1 MNRLNERKL
10 ERLLRRIVK
19 EEEEASDEL
28 TSIFTEKGYSNIPNA
43 CKPETDVSTGEV
55 SSNIKMC
62 FEEFQ
67 KANQQVMDIAN
78 ALRELMDEKG
88 IQSESRRYR
97 RRY

>member
-1 MNRLNERKL
+1 MKATQKQLENLIRK
-10 ERLLRRIVK
+10 IVK
-19 EEEEASDEL
+19 EQEQDNEL
-28 TSIFTEKGYSNIPNA
+28 TAIFKDEGYSNVPDA
-43 CKPETDVSTGEV
+43 CKSKTGSDGVVTTDVKG
-55 SSNIKMC
+55 C

>member
-1 MNRLNERKL
+1 MKATQKQL
-10 ERLLRRIVK
+10 ENLIRRIVK
-19 EEEEASDEL
+19 EQEQDNEL
-28 TSIFTEKGYSNIPNA
+28 TAIFKDEGYSNVPDA
-43 CKPETDVSTGEV
+43 CKSKTGSDGVVTTDVKG
-55 SSNIKMC
+55 C

-88 IQSESRRYR
+88 IQSESRRYI

>member
-1 MNRLNERKL
+1 MKATQRQL
-10 ERLLRRIVK
+10 ENLIRRIVREQ
-19 EEEEASDEL
+19 EEGENEL
-28 TSIFTEKGYSNIPNA
+28 TNIFSEKGYSNIPEA
-43 CKPETDVSTGEV
+43 CKSKTDPSTGEV
-55 SSNIKMC
+55 TSNVKLC

-88 IQSESRRYR
+88 IQMESRRYR

>member
-1 MNRLNERKL
+1 MKATQKQL
-10 ERLLRRIVK
+10 ENLIRRIIK
-19 EEEEASDEL
+19 EEGEGENEL
-28 TSIFTEKGYSNIPNA
+28 TTIFTEKGYSNIPEA
-43 CKPETDVSTGEV
+43 CKSKTDASTGEV
-55 SSNIKMC
+55 TSNVKLC